1 MIYPEFEVGIL
12 KSSVCPFYVFHR
24 SHTRIQIG
32 GSTMT
37 KKNILLEIKSILIRM
52 VSISSKI
59 GPSTGTLKCSKS
71 LIIEGVIVDREGNYF
86 LIRMDS
92 IPKQLTSNIYFY
104 NNCNEIVIHSENA
117 FVKLG
122 DKVRVK
128 GFINEETIAPS
139 MKNANVERV
148 ANF

>member
-1 MIYPEFEVGIL
+1 
-12 KSSVCPFYVFHR
+12 
-24 SHTRIQIG
+24 
-32 GSTMT
+32 MT
-37 KKNILLEIKSILIRM
+37 KKNILLEIKRILIRM

-117 FVKLG
+117 CVKLG